1 MDRWIMHVDM
11 DAFFA
16 SVEQFRI
23 HPEIQ
28 GRPVCVGPDPKSG
41 LRGVVRSA
49 SYEARAYGVKSGMP
63 VSAASRL
70 CPDAVFV
77 GGDFS
82 NYVTASEEM
91 IEILRRYADGDRV
104 RKASI
109 DEAYIEVTERVAH
122 YSSPVDLANEIRTT
136 IKAETNLPCSI
147 GIAPNMAVAKVA
159 TGRGKPNG
167 ITLVNQ
173 GADAVAKF
181 LAPLSVRV
189 ISGVGEKTGERLQAF
204 GIEILSQVQQM
215 SIADLWPVM
224 GRASSWLHQMSFGID
239 ERPLF
244 DSGHHVRGS
253 MSHDSTFMEDVDPD
267 SLDFLCG
274 RLTDMCTRIADRV
287 KSKGLLFR
295 VLTVKIR
302 YKDFT
307 TVQASKSLPVGTD
320 SSHELCRGVL
330 DLFNRRRRTDIPIRL
345 LGVKVSD
352 LSERQAQTA
361 LTQFL

>member
-1 MDRWIMHVDM
+1 
-11 DAFFA
+11 
-16 SVEQFRI
+16 
-23 HPEIQ
+23 
-28 GRPVCVGPDPKSG
+28 
-41 LRGVVRSA
+41 
-49 SYEARAYGVKSGMP
+49 
-63 VSAASRL
+63 
-70 CPDAVFV
+70 
-77 GGDFS
+77 
-82 NYVTASEEM
+82 
-91 IEILRRYADGDRV
+91 
-104 RKASI
+104 
-109 DEAYIEVTERVAH
+109 
-122 YSSPVDLANEIRTT
+122 
-136 IKAETNLPCSI
+136 
-147 GIAPNMAVAKVA
+147 MAVAKVA

-189 ISGVGEKTGERLQAF
+189 ISGVGEKTGERLRAF
-204 GIEILSQVQQM
+204 GIETLSQVQQM
-215 SIADLWPVM
+215 SVADLWPVM
-224 GRASSWLHQMSFGID
+224 SRASSWLHQMSFGID

-267 SLDFLCG
+267 NLDFLCG
-274 RLTDMCTRIADRV
+274 KLTDMCTRIADGV

-307 TVQASKSLPVGTD
+307 TVQASRSLPVGTD
-320 SSHELCRGVL
+320 SSQELCRGVL
-330 DLFNRRRRTDIPIRL
+330 DLFNRRRRTDVPIRL

-361 LTQFL
+361 LTQFF